1 MEQYKTEKKT
11 MAVLVLLFALMM
23 SVPFLVPHC
32 GWVALLGFVPL
43 LCMDK
48 IATDCGMKRVWV
60 WHYTAFVLWNAA
72 TTFWVCNATVGGG
85 IFAILANSL
94 QMSLVFG
101 AFRLSRKVF
110 RGSVPYIFLAAA
122 WIAWERYYLT
132 SAQISWPWLVLGN
145 SFARTLSLAQWYEY
159 TGTLGGSLWIW
170 ASNLAVFGLM
180 VSLSDGSF
188 FRWNVKARTAAG
200 AGTIVILIVPA
211 ILSLC
216 IWKSYEESSEPLEVG
231 ILQPNIDPYQK
242 FQRLTQDQQNAI
254 LEGQLT
260 QLLAGR
266 DSSDTSALLVLGPET
281 FTSDVDADEVA
292 SSKTW
297 RRFDRVLGG
306 YKGVNMILGASSAEF
321 IRSDSKPSKTARPA
335 GDGWWRESH
344 NSAVIA
350 DGTGRSQI
358 FHKSKLVVAVEMT
371 PYPGLFCKI
380 DDMLGGVMGR
390 CIGQDEISLLDVKAG
405 GPGNSMAE
413 NQTGGKAGEIT
424 IPIGCAICYESI
436 YGEYCT
442 GYVQKGARALAVITN
457 DSWWG
462 NTPGYRQHLSYSSLR
477 AIELRRDIARCG
489 NSGISAFIDQR
500 GRIIDRG
507 PWWEQ
512 AVMTGTINLNDKV
525 TFFAQSGDIVGRLC
539 VLVSILQFLAMLVRL
554 FLKR

>member
-1 MEQYKTEKKT
+1 MEQFKTEKKT

-23 SVPFLVPHC
+23 SVPFLIPHC

-48 IATDCGMKRVWV
+48 IATDCGMKRIWP

-85 IFAILANSL
+85 IFAILANSF

-101 AFRLSRKVF
+101 SFRLCKKVF
-110 RGSVPYIFLAAA
+110 RGTVPYVFLAAA
-122 WIAWERYYLT
+122 WIAWERYYLN

-145 SFARTLSLAQWYEY
+145 SFARTVSLAQWYEY
-159 TGTLGGSLWIW
+159 TGTLGGSLWVW
-170 ASNLAVFGLM
+170 LSNLSIFGIM

-188 FRWNVKARTAAG
+188 FRWNVKAKVAEG
-200 AGTIVILIVPA
+200 AGTMIIIFAPIAVS
-211 ILSLC
+211 LS
-216 IWKSYEESSEPLEVG
+216 IWNSYEESCEPLAVG

-254 LEGQLT
+254 LDGQLRHMLS
-260 QLLAGR
+260 QR
-266 DSSDTSALLVLGPET
+266 DSSDRSPMLILGPET
-281 FTSDVDADEVA
+281 FTADVIADDIES

-297 RRFDRVLGG
+297 RRFNGTLSG
-306 YKGVNMILGASSAEF
+306 YKGVNMIFGASSVDF
-321 IRSDSKPSKTARPA
+321 IPSKVQPSRTARPA

-344 NSAVIA
+344 NSALIA
-350 DGTGRSQI
+350 DGTDRTQI

-390 CIGQDEISLLDVKAG
+390 CIGQDEISLLDVKADG
-405 GPGNSMAE
+405 VD
-413 NQTGGKAGEIT
+413 
-424 IPIGCAICYESI
+424 IPVGCAVCYESI

-442 GYVQKGARALAVITN
+442 GYVRKGARALAVITN

-500 GRIIDRG
+500 GRILDKG

-512 AVMTGTINLNDKV
+512 AEMTGTINLNDRLTV
-525 TFFAQSGDIVGRLC
+525 FAQTGDMVGRVC
-539 VLVSILQFLAMLVRL
+539 VMLFALLFLAMLVRL

>member
-1 MEQYKTEKKT
+1 MEQFKTEKKT

-23 SVPFLVPHC
+23 SVPFLIPHC

-48 IATDCGMKRVWV
+48 IATDCGMKRIWP

-85 IFAILANSL
+85 IFAILANSF

-101 AFRLSRKVF
+101 SFRLCKKVF
-110 RGSVPYIFLAAA
+110 RGTVPYVFLAAA
-122 WIAWERYYLT
+122 WIAWERYYLN

-145 SFARTLSLAQWYEY
+145 SFARTVSLAQWYEY
-159 TGTLGGSLWIW
+159 TGTLGGSLWVW
-170 ASNLAVFGLM
+170 LSNLSIFGIM

-188 FRWNVKARTAAG
+188 FRWNVKAKVAEG
-200 AGTIVILIVPA
+200 AGTMIIIFAPIAVS
-211 ILSLC
+211 LS
-216 IWKSYEESSEPLEVG
+216 IWNSYEESCEPLAVG

-254 LEGQLT
+254 LDGQLRHMLS
-260 QLLAGR
+260 QR
-266 DSSDTSALLVLGPET
+266 DSSDRSPMLILGPET
-281 FTSDVDADEVA
+281 FTADVIADDIES

-297 RRFDRVLGG
+297 RRFNGTLSG
-306 YKGVNMILGASSAEF
+306 YKGVNMIFGASSVDF
-321 IRSDSKPSKTARPA
+321 IPSKVQPSRTARPA

-344 NSAVIA
+344 NSALIA
-350 DGTGRSQI
+350 DGTDRTQI

-390 CIGQDEISLLDVKAG
+390 CIGQDEISLLDVKADG
-405 GPGNSMAE
+405 VD
-413 NQTGGKAGEIT
+413 
-424 IPIGCAICYESI
+424 IPVGCAVCYESI

-500 GRIIDRG
+500 GRILDKG

-512 AVMTGTINLNDKV
+512 AEMTGTINLNDRLTV
-525 TFFAQSGDIVGRLC
+525 FAQTGDMVGRVC
-539 VLVSILQFLAMLVRL
+539 VMLFALLFLAMLVRL